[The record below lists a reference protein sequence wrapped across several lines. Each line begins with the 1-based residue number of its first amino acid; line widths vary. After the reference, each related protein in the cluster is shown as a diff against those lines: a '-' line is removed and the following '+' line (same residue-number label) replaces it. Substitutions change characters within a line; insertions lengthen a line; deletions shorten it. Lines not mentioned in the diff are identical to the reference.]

1 MLNSLY
7 KNEATVWGVWPEVS
21 KPPSYEQLKWHCR
34 SKSLEKSLCGPDR
47 PLANAPLSLSSPR
60 CTHVYWFCY
69 NRLRNKSLA
78 ALGMPLTTQTLRR
91 RRPPTL
97 RCLRALQAGR
107 QVAALV
113 FFRARAVRAACLVSG
128 VHGTFCSTCVQK
140 HMQLSLTRTVAFIAS
155 LDNLFCG
162 DSSVVYTRSGFKR
175 YAWRECT
182 FRGSRRDNDSIQVM
196 ERLFNELSIITVGSI
211 NFTMLRA

>member
-1 MLNSLY
+1 M
-7 KNEATVWGVWPEVS
+7 
-21 KPPSYEQLKWHCR
+21 
-34 SKSLEKSLCGPDR
+34 
-47 PLANAPLSLSSPR
+47 SLSSPR

-78 ALGMPLTTQTLRR
+78 ALGVPLTTQTLRR

-113 FFRARAVRAACLVSG
+113 FLRARAVRAACLVSS

-155 LDNLFCG
+155 LDDLSCG
-162 DSSVVYTRSGFKR
+162 DSSVVYFYFALWQARACTRSGFKR

>member
-1 MLNSLY
+1 MFWAQEALY

-78 ALGMPLTTQTLRR
+78 ALGVPLTTQTLRR

-107 QVAALV
+107 QVAALF
-113 FFRARAVRAACLVSG
+113 FFRAGAGRLLGVERPWNFLLNVRTKTYA
-128 VHGTFCSTCVQK
+128 T
-140 HMQLSLTRTVAFIAS
+140 LSHTH
-155 LDNLFCG
+155 
-162 DSSVVYTRSGFKR
+162 SSIYCFLG
-175 YAWRECT
+175 
-182 FRGSRRDNDSIQVM
+182 
-196 ERLFNELSIITVGSI
+196 
-211 NFTMLRA
+211 